1 MMFTDDD
8 DAVPL
13 LWFDGL
19 FSAAL
24 GGRCASADTGCE
36 GLVFG
41 ISNQHPSQRELHIS
55 RHRRQ
60 ARYLRLQ
67 NIYFDMTSRNFT

>member
-1 MMFTDDD
+1 
-8 DAVPL
+8 
-13 LWFDGL
+13 
-19 FSAAL
+19 
-24 GGRCASADTGCE
+24 
-36 GLVFG
+36 LVFG